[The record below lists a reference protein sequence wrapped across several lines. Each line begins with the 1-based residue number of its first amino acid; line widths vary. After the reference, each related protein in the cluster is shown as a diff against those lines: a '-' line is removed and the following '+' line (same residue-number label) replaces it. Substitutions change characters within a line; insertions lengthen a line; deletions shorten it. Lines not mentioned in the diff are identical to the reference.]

1 MGETQARAPV
11 SLLDHRLVV
20 VTGKGG
26 TGKTTVAATL
36 GVVAARTG
44 RRTIVAEVA
53 RRADVSGALAAPAGE
68 PFAETQLRPGLFHIS
83 IDPEDAME
91 EYLRDQ
97 LPSRHLADLLGQ
109 SRSFGLLAAA
119 TPGLRELLSMGKVW
133 ELAQDER
140 RTPGARAY
148 DLVVLDAPATGHGV
162 AALAAPATFA
172 RAARTGPVARQGRL
186 IAQWLADPARTAVVA
201 VARAEELAVAETV
214 ALAEQLRARLG
225 MELDGVVVN
234 AVSSDRFD
242 EDAEARLRAALT
254 EDIEGASGWAVRRAL
269 ADLGVA
275 RAQRALMERLAGD
288 LGLSPLCLPLA
299 VDPQSGSADLDALA
313 AVIESDGHVL
323 REVRGKG
330 GQRS

>member
-1 MGETQARAPV
+1 M

-36 GVVAARTG
+36 GVVAARAG

-53 RRADVSGALAAPAGE
+53 RRADVAGALAAPAGE
-68 PFAETQLRPGLFHIS
+68 PFAETQLRSGLFHIS

-97 LPSRHLADLLGQ
+97 LPSRRMADLLGQ

-119 TPGLRELLSMGKVW
+119 TPGLREMLSMGKVW

-162 AALAAPATFA
+162 AALAAPGTLA
-172 RAARTGPVARQGRL
+172 RAARTGPVARQGRV

-201 VARAEELAVAETV
+201 VARAEELAVAETA

-242 EDAEARLRAALT
+242 EDGEARLRAALM
-254 EDIEGASGWAVRRAL
+254 EGIEGVGAWAVRRAL
-269 ADLGVA
+269 ADLDVA
-275 RAQRALMERLAGD
+275 RAQRALVERLAGD
-288 LGLSPLCLPLA
+288 LGLSPLCLPVA
-299 VDPQSGSADLDALA
+299 VDRRSGSADLDALA

-323 REVRGKG
+323 CDMRGQG
-330 GQRS
+330 DQRS